1 MSRKAELTKKSQK
14 ELIAIILK
22 NERTIA
28 DAITQVESIVDHVS
42 YLGNKTEDLQQVAED
57 LSRNVAEKEEA
68 YKAESEAHKE
78 LINKILVMTS
88 ENVAKSLYHVMKV
101 QEHTGEIRFDDVE
114 YLLDLNLR
122 ELIFLT
128 SEK

>member
-68 YKAESEAHKE
+68 YKAESDAHKQ
-78 LINKILVMTS
+78 LINNILVMTS
-88 ENVAKSLYHVMKV
+88 EHCARTAYHMMKV
-101 QEHTGEIRFDDVE
+101 QERAGEIKLKDVE
-114 YLLDLNLR
+114 YSVELHLR

>member
-1 MSRKAELTKKSQK
+1 MSRKADLTKKSQK

-22 NERTIA
+22 NEKTIDEA
-28 DAITQVESIVDHVS
+28 ATQLDSIIGDIT
-42 YLGNKTEDLQQVAED
+42 YLGEKTEDLQQLAED
-57 LSRNVAEKEEA
+57 MARTAAEKDEV

-78 LINKILVMTS
+78 MVNKILVMTS

-101 QEHTGEIRFDDVE
+101 KEHTGEIEFDDVE

>member
-22 NERTIA
+22 NERTIEEA
-28 DAITQVESIVDHVS
+28 TTQVESIIDHLT

-78 LINKILVMTS
+78 LIDNILVMTS
-88 ENVAKSLYHVMKV
+88 EHCARTAYHMMKV
-101 QEHTGEIRFDDVE
+101 QERAGEIKLKDVE
-114 YLLDLNLR
+114 YAVELHLR

>member
-22 NERTIA
+22 NERTIEEA
-28 DAITQVESIVDHVS
+28 TTQVESIIDHLT

-78 LINKILVMTS
+78 LIDNILVMTS
-88 ENVAKSLYHVMKV
+88 EHCARTAYHMMKV
-101 QEHTGEIRFDDVE
+101 QERAGEIKLKDVE
-114 YLLDLNLR
+114 YVVELHLR